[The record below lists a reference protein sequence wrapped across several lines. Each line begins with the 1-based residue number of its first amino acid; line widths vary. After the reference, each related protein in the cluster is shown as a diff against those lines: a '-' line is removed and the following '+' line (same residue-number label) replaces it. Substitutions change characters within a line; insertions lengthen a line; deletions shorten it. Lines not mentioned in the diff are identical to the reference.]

1 MRKLVINFLL
11 KKYEQNEAALI
22 AQPYE
27 PLLLARKEAL
37 IKLILLDTRK
47 NRRRGKL
54 NVWQ

>member
-1 MRKLVINFLL
+1 MIINFLL

-22 AQPYE
+22 AQPHE
-27 PLLLARKEAL
+27 PLLLERKEAL

-47 NRRRGKL
+47 NGRRGKL

>member
-1 MRKLVINFLL
+1 MIINFLL